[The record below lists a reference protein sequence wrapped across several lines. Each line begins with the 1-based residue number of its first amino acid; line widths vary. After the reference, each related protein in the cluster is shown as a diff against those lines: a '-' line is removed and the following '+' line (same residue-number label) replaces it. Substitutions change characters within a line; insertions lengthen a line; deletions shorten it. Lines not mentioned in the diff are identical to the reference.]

1 MLRLTLIF
9 VLIAVTASTKHVKQV
24 KRQPDDNL
32 WSRCYRE
39 NYPIYKCLPRDCTYP
54 TFVALERVWRVE
66 DYKRILLKDDN
77 LEQLCSEAGAV
88 LDCTLAAYKASTDE
102 CKQDYNKHINIG
114 KLLNNGAA
122 FLEELCDDD
131 VIESIRNNLDC
142 ILDEKLLHSAD
153 RCIFPNKDRNCSG
166 ISQSDNYD
174 EINAC
179 YQSRWRRTCN
189 VDEVVECASKKV
201 TAECDEEAGE
211 LTELIG
217 NAIFE
222 TLEYPICPDYS
233 HLKTFLSYFKK

>member
-1 MLRLTLIF
+1 MLRLALIF
-9 VLIAVTASTKHVKQV
+9 VLIAVTVSAKHVKQV
-24 KRQPDDNL
+24 KRQPDDNI
-32 WSRCYRE
+32 WSRCHRD
-39 NYPIYKCLPRDCTYP
+39 NHPIQKCLPQDCTYP
-54 TFVALERVWRVE
+54 TFVALERVWRL
-66 DYKRILLKDDN
+66 DDIKKILLKNDN

-88 LDCTLAAYKASTDE
+88 LDCTLAAYEASTDE
-102 CKQDYNKHINIG
+102 CKQDYDKYINTG

-142 ILDEKLLHSAD
+142 VLEEKLLNSAD
-153 RCIFPNKDRNCSG
+153 RCLYPNKDRNCSE
-166 ISQSDNYD
+166 ISYTDNY
-174 EINAC
+174 EESNAC
-179 YQSRWRRTCN
+179 YNEKYRKNCN
-189 VDEVVECASKKV
+189 VGEVVECASKKV

-211 LTELIG
+211 LAELIG